1 MATKAKKSIGTI
13 THFFGGIGVAIIK
26 LASPLEVG
34 TRVQIKGATTDFEYT
49 ISSMQFDHKE
59 IEKGKKGQEIGVKVE
74 EKAREGD
81 EVFLVE

>member
-1 MATKAKKSIGTI
+1 MAPKTKKPIGVI

-34 TRVQIKGATTDFEYT
+34 TRVQIKGATTDFECT

-59 IEKGKKGQEIGVKVE
+59 IEKGKKGQEIGIKVE
-74 EKAREGD
+74 EKTREGD
-81 EVFLVE
+81 EVFLGE